1 MRPTTD
7 NRPLLVVAMLT
18 SACPATIGGTMAD
31 GGPDVGPR
39 LPVDSA
45 PSEDVPAGPCRWRAG
60 AAVVL
65 PAITSSAPHRS
76 ILDARPA
83 EGGAWVL
90 TSDDAGGDRQ
100 PDIALERVD
109 ASGSRRAD
117 GAVRFPSG
125 YSPSSASL
133 AVDEPLGRRAVLEE
147 VRALRGA
154 HCGLTVLD
162 ARGNPSPA
170 RTIAFPTGGFSLS
183 GCRDLLANEAG
194 YTFLAE
200 QIRALWGVSV
210 VQLDAEGQTPAQ
222 VAPSVLDG
230 FPEVLFARVG
240 LPDRSFVLTSKE
252 TLEPPPR
259 RTLLHLRRYDGRGL
273 PRGEVQTPLETL
285 RAVRAFTVA
294 GGVDALMALWEE
306 ADASAAP
313 YRVVARALGA
323 DGSPRGEARPLASTG
338 DYQGGLTATWASG
351 DVLVAGIFGSGLLR
365 PVVTPLSPDGAP
377 RGDALPIP
385 VPPGAT
391 RVERVRLVATASGA
405 LVLYTTDPGSYPN
418 LMVAVPLT
426 CER

>member
-1 MRPTTD
+1 MRPMPHT
-7 NRPLLVVAMLT
+7 RPTLVAAMLS
-18 SACPATIGGTMAD
+18 SACSATIGGTIAD
-31 GGPDVGPR
+31 GGPDAGPR
-39 LPVDSA
+39 RPVDSA
-45 PSEDVPAGPCRWRAG
+45 LAMDVPAGPCRWRVG

-100 PDIALERVD
+100 PDVALERVD
-109 ASGSRRAD
+109 ASGNRRAD

-125 YSPSSASL
+125 YSPSRASL

-147 VRALRGA
+147 VRELRGA
-154 HCGLTVLD
+154 SCGLTVLD

-170 RTIAFPTGGFSLS
+170 RVIAFPTGGFSLS
-183 GCRDLLANEAG
+183 GCRDLQANGAG

-222 VAPSVLDG
+222 LAPSVLDG

-252 TLEPPPR
+252 TLGPLPR
-259 RTLLHLRRYDGRGL
+259 RTRLHLRRHDERGAAL
-273 PRGEVQTPLETL
+273 GDVQTPLDTL
-285 RAVRAFTVA
+285 RAVRAFTVT
-294 GGVDALMALWEE
+294 GGVDALVALWEE
-306 ADASAAP
+306 ADASTAP
-313 YRVVARALGA
+313 YHVVVRALGP
-323 DGSPRGEARPLASTG
+323 DGSPRGEARPLASPD
-338 DYQGGLTATWASG
+338 DYQGGLAATWASG
-351 DVLVAGIFGSGLLR
+351 DVLAAGLFGSGVPR
-365 PVVTPLSPDGAP
+365 PVVTPLSPEGSP

-391 RVERVRLVATASGA
+391 RVERVRLVATPSGA
-405 LVLYTTDPGSYPN
+405 LALYTTDPGSFPN
-418 LMVAVPLT
+418 RLVAVPLT

>member
-1 MRPTTD
+1 MRPMPDT
-7 NRPLLVVAMLT
+7 RPLLIAAMLT
-18 SACPATIGGTMAD
+18 SACPATIGGTLAD
-31 GGPDVGPR
+31 GGPDVGLRPT
-39 LPVDSA
+39 VDSA
-45 PSEDVPAGPCRWRAG
+45 PTVDVPPGPCRWRVG

-65 PAITSSAPHRS
+65 PAITSSAPHRT

-100 PDIALERVD
+100 PDVALERVD
-109 ASGSRRAD
+109 ASGNRRED

-154 HCGLTVLD
+154 HCGLTLLD

-170 RTIAFPTGGFSLS
+170 RTIVFPTGGFSLS
-183 GCRDLLANEAG
+183 GCRDLLANAAG

-230 FPEVLFARVG
+230 FPEVIFGRVG
-240 LPDRSFVLTSKE
+240 LADRSFVLISKE
-252 TLEPPPR
+252 TLEPLPR
-259 RTLLHLRRYDGRGL
+259 RTLLRLRCYDGQGV
-273 PRGEVQTPLETL
+273 PRGGVQTPLETL
-285 RAVRAFTVA
+285 GSVRTFTVT

-306 ADASAAP
+306 ADASVAP
-313 YRVVARALGA
+313 YHVVVRALGA
-323 DGSPRGEARPLASTG
+323 DGSPRGAARPLASTG
-338 DYQGGLTATWASG
+338 DYQGGLTATWAGG
-351 DVLVAGIFGSGLLR
+351 DVLAAGIFGSAVLR
-365 PVVTPLSPDGAP
+365 PVVTPLSMDGAP

-385 VPPGAT
+385 VPPGVT
-391 RVERVRLVATASGA
+391 RVERVRLVATPSGA

-418 LMVAVPLT
+418 RLVAVPLS

>member
-1 MRPTTD
+1 MCPMPDT
-7 NRPLLVVAMLT
+7 RPLLVAAMLT

-31 GGPDVGPR
+31 GGPDAGLRP
-39 LPVDSA
+39 PVDSA
-45 PSEDVPAGPCRWRAG
+45 PALDVPTGPCRWRVG

-65 PAITSSAPHRS
+65 PAITSSAPHRT

-100 PDIALERVD
+100 PDVALERVD
-109 ASGSRRAD
+109 ASGNRRAD
-117 GAVRFPSG
+117 GAVRFPTG
-125 YSPSSASL
+125 YSPLSASL
-133 AVDEPLGRRAVLEE
+133 AVDESLGRRAVLEE
-147 VRALRGA
+147 VRELRGA
-154 HCGLTVLD
+154 SCGLTVLD

-183 GCRDLLANEAG
+183 GCRDLLVNGAG

-222 VAPSVLDG
+222 LAPSVLDG

-240 LPDRSFVLTSKE
+240 LPDRSFVLISRE
-252 TLEPPPR
+252 TLEPMPR
-259 RTLLHLRRYDGRGL
+259 RTRLHLRRYDERGMAL
-273 PRGEVQTPLETL
+273 GDVQTPLETL
-285 RAVRAFTVA
+285 RAVRAFTVT
-294 GGVDALMALWEE
+294 GGVDALVALWEE
-306 ADASAAP
+306 ADASTAP
-313 YRVVARALGA
+313 YQVVVRALGA
-323 DGSPRGEARPLASTG
+323 DGSPRGEARPLASG
-338 DYQGGLTATWASG
+338 AFYQGGLAATLASG
-351 DVLVAGIFGSGLLR
+351 DVLAAGIFGSGLLR
-365 PVVTPLSPDGAP
+365 PVVTPLSLDGSP

-385 VPPGAT
+385 IPPGAT
-391 RVERVRLVATASGA
+391 RVERVRLVATPSGA

-418 LMVAVPLT
+418 RLVAVPLT